1 MSNPRFDATA
11 KADGSSPLRPH
22 DLSSTIV
29 VVEHEDRAVENPTPD
44 DCERGLAE
52 ARGLAQKIVAAEGD
66 PMKLA
71 NAIYWAGWNN
81 GGFAG
86 PSDDPI
92 CPELNRVGAEFV
104 QLADALE
111 AHPVD
116 SEAGRAYVALTREAA
131 EAFLEG
137 RPFPEWSDAG
147 GGPVRERRDRS

>member
-1 MSNPRFDATA
+1 MVRVHRGPMT
-11 KADGSSPLRPH
+11 
-22 DLSSTIV
+22 SSTIV
-29 VVEHEDRAVENPTPD
+29 VVEAEDRVDNPTPD
-44 DCERGLAE
+44 DCERGLGE
-52 ARGLAQKIVAAEGD
+52 ARDLAQKIVLAEGD
-66 PMKLA
+66 LMQLA

-92 CPELNRVGAEFV
+92 CPELKEVAVEFV

-111 AHPVD
+111 THPTD

-137 RPFPEWSDAG
+137 RPFPEWFDAG
-147 GGPVRERRDRS
+147 AGPVRGRWD